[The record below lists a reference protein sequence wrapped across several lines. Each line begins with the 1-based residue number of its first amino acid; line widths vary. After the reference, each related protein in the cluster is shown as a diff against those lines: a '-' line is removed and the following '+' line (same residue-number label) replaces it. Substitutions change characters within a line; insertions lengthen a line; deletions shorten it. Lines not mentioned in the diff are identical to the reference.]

1 MKSRFISAL
10 LIASMLGVS
19 AAQAAANFAE
29 IGSIQG
35 KVLINQGKGF
45 AVLAEG
51 AALKA
56 GDRVMVGKESAAVIA
71 YSTGCTVSINE
82 AKVVTVAKVAPCKS
96 TAHLA
101 MAGFNMIAP
110 VADVPSIAPRVF
122 DPLVPVVA
130 VIGVGAVICLVAGCF
145 NNSVSVP

>member
-35 KVLINQGKGF
+35 KVLVNQGKGF

-82 AKVVTVAKVAPCKS
+82 AMVVTVAKVAPCKS

-110 VADVPSIAPRVF
+110 VADVPSIAPAVF
-122 DPLVPVVA
+122 DPLVPVLL
-130 VIGVGAVICLVAGCF
+130 IGVGIGGICLFVGCF
-145 NNSVSVP
+145 NNSISKP